1 MEFSSEELAF
11 FKHVFRDNDPQSN
24 LENHKLTVQTHVPNN
39 LSAILENAK
48 LSLLAEISHYQL
60 WFPLSLQVDEFG
72 EFKTKL
78 GTPEVIDV
86 NGIERS
92 WRIDA
97 PENVTIFDEHNQ
109 QKYDVLSLSSTGV
122 TLRPQDTTYLQQSLD
137 KQSLHI
143 NLPDLGS
150 VKLKLEPV
158 RSQDNTISARFQQ
171 LDAGRE
177 RLRKFLFNVH
187 RSRYSHLYHDLK

>member
-1 MEFSSEELAF
+1 MDFSSEELAF
-11 FKHVFRDNDPQSN
+11 FKHVFGDNDTPSD
-24 LENHKLTVQTHVPNN
+24 LDNHKLTVQTQVPNN

-60 WFPLSLQVDEFG
+60 WFPLSLQIDEFG

-97 PENVTIFDEHNQ
+97 PENVTLFDEHSQ
-109 QKYDVLSLSSTGV
+109 QQYDVLSLSSTGV
-122 TLRPQDTTYLQQSLD
+122 TLRPQDASYLQHSLD
-137 KQSLHI
+137 KQSLQI

-158 RSQDNTISARFQQ
+158 RSQDNIVSARFQQ